1 MANYTKQVEE
11 AADSVVSLI
20 DKAQE
25 TAASVVSTVSEAVA
39 EFVPELGLGEV
50 LLSPADAVESSY
62 RVSNKFM
69 DAGRRSALAI
79 LEAVS
84 PITDKIFGQSQTG
97 PAAVKAAP
105 KSA

>member
-1 MANYTKQVEE
+1 MANYTKQIDE
-11 AADSVVSLI
+11 ATDSVVNLI

-39 EFVPELGLGEV
+39 EYVPELGLGEV

-62 RVSNKFM
+62 KIGNKFM
-69 DAGRRSALAI
+69 DAGRRFTLGI

-84 PITDKIFGQSQTG
+84 PVTDKVFGSK
-97 PAAVKAAP
+97 PAVKSAP
-105 KSA
+105 KSVSA

>member
-1 MANYTKQVEE
+1 MANYTKQVDEVT
-11 AADSVVSLI
+11 DSVVSLI

-25 TAASVVSTVSEAVA
+25 TATSVVSTVSEAVA
-39 EFVPELGLGEV
+39 SYVPDLGLGEV

-62 RVSNKFM
+62 KISNKFM
-69 DAGRRSALAI
+69 DAGRRFTLGI

-84 PITDKIFGQSQTG
+84 PVTDKVFGT
-97 PAAVKAAP
+97 PKPAVKAAA

>member
-1 MANYTKQVEE
+1 MAKNYTQQIDDVT
-11 AADSVVSLI
+11 DSVVSLI
-20 DKAQE
+20 DQAQE
-25 TAASVVSTVSEAVA
+25 AATSVVSTVSGAVA
-39 EFVPELGLGEV
+39 EFVPELGLGEL

-69 DAGRRSALAI
+69 DAGRRSALGL

-84 PITDKIFGQSQTG
+84 PVTDKIFGSKRS
-97 PAAVKAAP
+97 AVKAAP